1 MRGKT
6 QMCEGCDGAHGD
18 MHEEDF
24 VADVDTG
31 ISIKIVLEPAFF
43 CGIFL
48 FSGGMCLWDRG
59 TG

>member
-1 MRGKT
+1 
-6 QMCEGCDGAHGD
+6 MCVGCDGAHGD
-18 MHEEDF
+18 MHEEDL